1 MATPTY
7 NPSDVH
13 IEAHLAGMAALEAT
27 TPVPMTVSDDP
38 TYTKPE
44 NIKSYYVPEGVCG
57 FAWIEKIRANSKMGK
72 WLIDREV
79 GRKSSEGGVTI
90 WCRYGNQSLELKS
103 AYIGAYSGVLTKY
116 GIKHYTGSRM
126 D

>member
-1 MATPTY
+1 MASTTY
-7 NPSDVH
+7 DPAEVH
-13 IEAHLAGMAALEAT
+13 LEAHIAGMTALVAT
-27 TPVPMTVSDDP
+27 TPVPMIVSTDP
-38 TYTKPE
+38 NYTKPE
-44 NIKSYYVPEGVCG
+44 DARRYYVPQGVCG
-57 FAWIEKIRANSKMGK
+57 FAWIDKIRANSKMGK
-72 WLIDREV
+72 WLIDRGV

-90 WCRYGNQSLELKS
+90 WCRYGEQSLELKS